1 MVLVSIVGDF
11 YSSVLPIFYEYK
23 EQLTKHI
30 ILYDDYKNDT
40 LSARKIINGTTTFIK
55 QKRLKIKTYSIK
67 IDEDSLLAIKKVIK
81 IIDSYAPDGSDL
93 HLNVTDGLANIAVL
107 LSQEYLSRGAKI
119 LTYDRYDNEYNIL
132 TKESMQ
138 SYTMQTCIPIRE
150 HFMLKDIEIVSIE
163 GEAIANKYEKELNIF
178 FEGCEADRL
187 LYKEFNKRDM
197 IIKNTPT
204 GLLYEQYIY
213 NLISTLS
220 YDDILLGV
228 KIRDRRDDGI
238 SIENEYD
245 ILIMKENHLHM
256 IECKYLKTLDT
267 PSLLYK
273 LDSVRESLDEDANIF
288 IVTNFDKY
296 NETEGMLA
304 TQTTQTY
311 KRAFAKKIIL
321 RGSPC
326 KNIREFLSDID
337 RHFALKSKSLTPPR
351 EPYASKKE
359 PLRVAMREEMQ
370 NYLQNRLAL
379 QANFFDKKQITLLM
393 QYKTYKQTNQATKKA
408 MSDSVFYE
416 FIRLINKMLH
426 SKQEYIAIE
435 DVYEYYVVH
444 LKREGL

>member
-23 EQLTKHI
+23 EQITKHI

-40 LSARKIINGTTTFIK
+40 LSARKIINGTTAFIK

-81 IIDSYAPDGSDL
+81 IIDNYAPDSSDL
-93 HLNVTDGLANIAVL
+93 YLNVTDGLANIAVL

-228 KIRDRRDDGI
+228 KIRDRRGDGVFV
-238 SIENEYD
+238 ENEYD
-245 ILIMKENHLHM
+245 ILVMKENHLHM
-256 IECKYLKTLDT
+256 IECKYLKILDT
-267 PSLLYK
+267 SSLLYK
-273 LDSVRESLDEDANIF
+273 LDSVRESLDE
-288 IVTNFDKY
+288 Y
-296 NETEGMLA
+296 NET
-304 TQTTQTY
+304 
-311 KRAFAKKIIL
+311 
-321 RGSPC
+321 
-326 KNIREFLSDID
+326 
-337 RHFALKSKSLTPPR
+337 
-351 EPYASKKE
+351 
-359 PLRVAMREEMQ
+359 EEMQ

-393 QYKTYKQTNQATKKA
+393 QYKTYKQTNQVTKKA

-435 DVYEYYVVH
+435 DVYEYYVMY
-444 LKREGL
+444 LKREKL